1 MFQDETIH
9 LLKQLYDW
17 LNVVDPTGID
27 EAKYLLL
34 KKFSEVWMP
43 LINTFPL
50 TDYEIDGFQYWQTI
64 GRKAFIHTRR
74 EQLGRLFRAF
84 AQRHEE

>member
-50 TDYEIDGFQYWQTI
+50 TDYWDRWFSILADYWKKGLHSYQKGATWE
-64 GRKAFIHTRR
+64 AFSSFCSTS
-74 EQLGRLFRAF
+74 
-84 AQRHEE
+84 